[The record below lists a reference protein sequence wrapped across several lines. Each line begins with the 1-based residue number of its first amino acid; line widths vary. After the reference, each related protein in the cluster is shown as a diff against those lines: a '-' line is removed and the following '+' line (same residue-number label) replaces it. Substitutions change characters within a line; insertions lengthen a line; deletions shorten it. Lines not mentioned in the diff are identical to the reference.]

1 MVLLVPKQPIP
12 LTLVIDEIDVFVILA
27 CEPLDI
33 KVKVSAFR
41 LLSLLLT
48 LVQASVVACKVPGHH
63 KAFQIFI
70 LNLKV
75 VS

>member
-1 MVLLVPKQPIP
+1 MVPLVPKHPIP
-12 LTLVIDEIDVFVILA
+12 LTLVVDEIDVFVLLA
-27 CEPLDI
+27 FKPLDI
-33 KVKVSAFR
+33 KIKVSASR